1 MPPDDHPETV
11 QAIAAARRALEGGDF
26 AAARERLNGIDHPEA
41 LYVLGVAAQH
51 QGDAGAAE
59 AALRRAIA
67 LAPDFAVAEDAL
79 GRLLIDLARWDDAA
93 AVYAGLLE
101 RSPENLSGRYG
112 LATAELNRGNCEAAN
127 EAFDALLSEGNDR
140 PEIRF
145 MRARARLEL
154 GRIDDALRDLDNAF
168 ARQRSPYV
176 LKALAGAL
184 WMSGQRDKFRKL
196 LDAAAADPSLA
207 PMAAELERQSG
218 AAARAIAIAEGL
230 RTRGILSADGDA
242 VLTQAYIDSNDAAA
256 AERVARESLAAFPG
270 DRAVAANLITALLM
284 QGKADD
290 ALAAVAPLRQAEPLR
305 QHWIAYEATALRLL
319 GDPRYD
325 ALVDMKRFVR
335 AYRLPVPDGYDSIED
350 FNAVLYAA
358 LTPLYPYRHHPLDQ
372 SLRDGSQTSRD
383 LTGVDD
389 PVIRAYIGALDAPIR
404 QYMRDVGSG
413 GDHPLTARNTGE
425 YRIAGSWSVRLH
437 GRGWHVNHVHPEGW
451 ISSAYY
457 VVVPDDVA
465 DEERK
470 AGWIKFGEPPFATTP
485 PSPPQRWIRPEA
497 GLVVLFPSFLWHGT
511 EAILDESLR
520 VTAPFDVVPA

>member
-1 MPPDDHPETV
+1 MPPADHPETV
-11 QAIAAARRALEGGDF
+11 QAIVVGRRALEGGDF
-26 AAARERLNGIDHPEA
+26 AAARERLTGIDHPEA

-59 AALRRAIA
+59 AALRRALA
-67 LAPDFAVAEDAL
+67 LAPGFAQAEEAL

-93 AVYAGLLE
+93 ALYADVLA
-101 RSPENLSGRYG
+101 RSPDSLTGRYG
-112 LATAELNRGNCEAAN
+112 LATAQLNRGECEAAHD
-127 EAFDALLSEGNDR
+127 AFDGLLREGNDR

-145 MRARARLEL
+145 MRARALLEL
-154 GRIDDALRDLDNAF
+154 GRIDEAISDLTISLAARPTALA
-168 ARQRSPYV
+168 

-184 WMSGQRDKFRKL
+184 WMSKRHEDFDSL
-196 LDAAAADPSLA
+196 LNGAATVPELA
-207 PMAAELERQSG
+207 PLAAELWRQSG
-218 AAARAIAIAEGL
+218 DTSRAL
-230 RTRGILSADGDA
+230 DA
-242 VLTQAYIDSNDAAA
+242 VDALTKVGDLRLEAHVARIQAYVDLGDGPA
-256 AERVARESLAAFPG
+256 AERAARDALAQHPDDRIVIASL
-270 DRAVAANLITALLM
+270 ISALLM

-290 ALAAVAPLRQAEPLR
+290 ALAAVLPLRRAEPLR

-325 ALVDMKRFVR
+325 ALVDLERFVR
-335 AYRLPVPDGYDSIED
+335 VYKLPVPDGYESIED
-350 FNAVLYAA
+350 FNTALYAA
-358 LTPLYPYRHHPLDQ
+358 LTPLYAYRHHPLDQ

-389 PVIRAYIGALDAPIR
+389 PVIRAYIVALDTPIR
-404 QYMRDVGSG
+404 QYMREVGAGSG
-413 GDHPLTARNTGE
+413 HPLTARNTGE

-470 AGWIKFGEPPFATTP
+470 AGWIKFGEPPFVTTP
-485 PSPPQRWIRPEA
+485 PSPPQKWIRPEP

-511 EAILDESLR
+511 EAILHESLR